1 MKKDNKKE
9 RERTYVPQWDNEKN
23 TDKKLRKENMGERV
37 SGVENWKVLVSNYVI
52 QIIKKTDDQPVN
64 HSGR

>member
-52 QIIKKTDDQPVN
+52 QIIKKT
-64 HSGR
+64 